1 MITLVSSQKSLP
13 PNISAGSVI
22 EAQVKSYEEAM
33 GTFKKLK
40 KFNLN
45 SMNAQDVDV
54 KTPISD
60 ARKCINLMKPS
71 AYLMENMDTFE
82 FGRAHKL
89 LLAWATFANE
99 RVGFSKPLVIK
110 GSSAIG

>member
-1 MITLVSSQKSLP
+1 MGLRACSSEDAAFLY
-13 PNISAGSVI
+13 GRLI
-22 EAQVKSYEEAM
+22 EAQVKSKCYEEAM

-60 ARKCINLMKPS
+60 ARKCINLMK
-71 AYLMENMDTFE
+71 
-82 FGRAHKL
+82 
-89 LLAWATFANE
+89 
-99 RVGFSKPLVIK
+99 
-110 GSSAIG
+110 SSA